1 MLPDRLAQ
9 DIQSCLGDQ
18 LFLAGAPQLFIDE
31 IVINTSEPDA
41 VATKDIASFHAV
53 TELTI
58 EEELVAIRK
67 QLAAVSGP
75 FPKKTLLPFS
85 NPPPWAVLFLFF
97 PPTLSP
103 PYHPPPQ
110 ITPPPLPNIP
120 SP

>member
-18 LFLAGAPQLFIDE
+18 LFLAGAPQLLIDE

-53 TELTI
+53 TELAI

-67 QLAAVSGP
+67 QLAAV
-75 FPKKTLLPFS
+75 
-85 NPPPWAVLFLFF
+85 AVLKDSASSF
-97 PPTLSP
+97 PEPSAVGCP
-103 PYHPPPQ
+103 VPCSRSEPCHFE
-110 ITPPPLPNIP
+110 TPPPGIARPQ
-120 SP
+120 